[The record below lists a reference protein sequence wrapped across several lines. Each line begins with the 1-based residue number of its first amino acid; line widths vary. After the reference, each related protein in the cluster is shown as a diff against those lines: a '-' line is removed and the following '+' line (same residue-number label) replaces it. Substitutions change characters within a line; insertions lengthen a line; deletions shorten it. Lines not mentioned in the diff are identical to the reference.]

1 MRSPSKV
8 GLKSDLNYSNLN
20 KIEIMIVKIKNCQ
33 ADRYM
38 RDGGL
43 IQERTGV
50 SLQGFEGREM
60 IVVGLAIENQ
70 Q

>member
-1 MRSPSKV
+1 
-8 GLKSDLNYSNLN
+8 
-20 KIEIMIVKIKNCQ
+20 
-33 ADRYM
+33 M